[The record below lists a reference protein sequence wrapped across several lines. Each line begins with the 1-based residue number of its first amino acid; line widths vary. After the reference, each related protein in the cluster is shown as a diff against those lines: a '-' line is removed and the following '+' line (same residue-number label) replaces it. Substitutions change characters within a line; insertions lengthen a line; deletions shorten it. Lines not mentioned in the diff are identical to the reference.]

1 MGEPTQYAIVGVAGN
16 IRYTAVR
23 ETDRPMAYVPFSQA
37 PGVLSMQYALHTS
50 GNPMALLLEA
60 ARLVHD
66 VDPNLPLHKPITQRD
81 QFAES
86 VSQER
91 LVANL
96 SIFFGLLAG
105 FFVAIGLYGSISY
118 GVSRRTMEIGV
129 RMALGAQRR
138 EVLLMIFRESL
149 AIAAVGLAIGIPA
162 SFAVG
167 KTLQSMLY
175 GLHFTDPLSMSLALL
190 GIASVT
196 LTAAFFPA
204 YRASSIDPMR
214 ALRME

>member
-1 MGEPTQYAIVGVAGN
+1 
-16 IRYTAVR
+16 
-23 ETDRPMAYVPFSQA
+23 
-37 PGVLSMQYALHTS
+37 
-50 GNPMALLLEA
+50 
-60 ARLVHD
+60 
-66 VDPNLPLHKPITQRD
+66 
-81 QFAES
+81 
-86 VSQER
+86 
-91 LVANL
+91 
-96 SIFFGLLAG
+96 
-105 FFVAIGLYGSISY
+105 
-118 GVSRRTMEIGV
+118 MEIGV

-149 AIAAVGLAIGIPA
+149 AMAAIGLAIGIPA

-214 ALRME
+214 ALRTE

>member
-1 MGEPTQYAIVGVAGN
+1 VGVAGN

-37 PGVLSMQYALHTS
+37 PGVLGMQYALHTS
-50 GNPMALLLEA
+50 GNPMALLPEA

-66 VDPNLPLHKPITQRD
+66 IDPNLPLHKPITQRD

-105 FFVAIGLYGSISY
+105 FLVAIGLYGTISY
-118 GVSRRTMEIGV
+118 GVSRRAMEIGV

-175 GLHFTDPLSMSLALL
+175 GLNFTDPLTMFLALL

>member
-1 MGEPTQYAIVGVAGN
+1 
-16 IRYTAVR
+16 
-23 ETDRPMAYVPFSQA
+23 
-37 PGVLSMQYALHTS
+37 
-50 GNPMALLLEA
+50 
-60 ARLVHD
+60 
-66 VDPNLPLHKPITQRD
+66 LPLHKPITQRD

-105 FFVAIGLYGSISY
+105 FLVAIGLYGSISY

-149 AIAAVGLAIGIPA
+149 AMAAIGLAIGIPA

-214 ALRME
+214 ALRTE